1 MNQSMMSDQHQC
13 LAPGV
18 ASGEYVPGHIAP
30 GHSVPGH
37 SDPASRTSPYIDI
50 NPVLGR
56 TGSLT
61 DGTQGKALLA
71 VMSPLFTPTI
81 LRYFIVVP
89 KLLTIFEEPLLACY
103 LL

>member
-1 MNQSMMSDQHQC
+1 
-13 LAPGV
+13 
-18 ASGEYVPGHIAP
+18 
-30 GHSVPGH
+30 
-37 SDPASRTSPYIDI
+37 
-50 NPVLGR
+50 VLGR

-89 KLLTIFEEPLLACY
+89 KLLTIFEEPAICFKKRERDSEYPSKVLGVRAFDFLELTQADHPVSAS
-103 LL
+103 LF